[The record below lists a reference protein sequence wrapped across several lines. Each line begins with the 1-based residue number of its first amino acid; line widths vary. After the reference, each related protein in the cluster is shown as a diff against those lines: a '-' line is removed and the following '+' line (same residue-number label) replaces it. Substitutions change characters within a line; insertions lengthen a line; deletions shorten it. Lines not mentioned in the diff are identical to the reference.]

1 MNLTTL
7 RPLLRGYAVLPAWED
22 IGGLPPAQGD
32 TGDFIAAA
40 EQATLP
46 DLAPVILELLEGVVE
61 AVAWTDS
68 ASPADTLG
76 IPVVIASL
84 ADTVTTADALSGTA
98 SISGLLT
105 DTLSPVDSFATH
117 WATSFT
123 DTPTAADT
131 LGVPVFLSGLSDS
144 ASSVD
149 VLTGAL
155 GLTGAFSDTPTSTD
169 SLSWLWLATSMDSAS
184 PTDTLGAVTA
194 ITAGFT
200 DTPTAADTLTGV
212 IAVYGLLTDGLTTAD
227 ALAGNLVLYGVFSD
241 TPETGDVLFTQ
252 SQRLFVVNADTKAV
266 SEYTFTPTLQGLGQ
280 WRNQLVIS
288 TSDGLYALD
297 ADTDAGATITWEF
310 RSGFSHLGTD
320 RLKRVRDVNVL
331 ARGAGDVRLI
341 LVSDRYGQKQEAKYK
356 LTKLTADAFRDQVI
370 KAGQG
375 YQSVY
380 WQVGCQGE
388 GPAEIDE
395 LRVAVEPLSRRR

>member
-22 IGGLPPAQGD
+22 IGGLPPGQAES
-32 TGDFIAAA
+32 GDFIAAS
-40 EQATLP
+40 ELATIP
-46 DLAPVILELLEGVVE
+46 DLAPIILELLEGGVE
-61 AVAWTDS
+61 AVAWVDS
-68 ASPADTLG
+68 TAPSDALSVPVYISPLT
-76 IPVVIASL
+76 
-84 ADTVTTADALSGTA
+84 DTVTTADVLIGAA
-98 SISGLLT
+98 SISGALIDSAAPT
-105 DTLSPVDSFATH
+105 DSLYTNIVA
-117 WATSFT
+117 AFT
-123 DTPTAADT
+123 DTATSTDT
-131 LGVPVFLSGLSDS
+131 LGVPLFYAGLADS
-144 ASSVD
+144 TSSAD
-149 VLTGAL
+149 VIVGAL
-155 GLTGAFSDTPTSTD
+155 SLTGAFSDTPTSTD

-200 DTPTAADTLTGV
+200 DTPTTADTLTGV

-252 SQRLFVVNADTKAV
+252 SKRLFVVNADTKAV
-266 SEYTFTPTLQGLGQ
+266 SEYTFTPTIQGLGT
-280 WRNQLVIS
+280 WRNQLVLATS
-288 TSDGLYALD
+288 TGLYALD
-297 ADTDAGATITWEF
+297 ADTDAGATINWEF

-380 WQVGCQGE
+380 WQMGCQGE